1 MQAEN
6 RAVASSSGSFRAGES
21 VAADRFLDIDPETF
35 RTHFNRKPFLFR
47 HHLSDHPLFRLPRL
61 AELARTLP
69 PSIVEY
75 NAGKIPV
82 SLPDQENTPY
92 TGLSAEETV
101 RRIEECSSWMVLKRA
116 EADPECLDVLNQCL
130 DEIEPLSEEIEPG
143 MCEREAAIFVTSPAS
158 ITPYHMDKEIN
169 FLLQIRGSK
178 TISVFSASDRE
189 VLSEVELE
197 EHFTGPA
204 IHRNMV
210 FHERYQERATVFE
223 LKAGYGVHI
232 PTTDPHWIK
241 NGDGVSISFSNGF
254 KTRASLRRGMIY
266 NLNGRMRKMG
276 LDPTP
281 YGKGALRDSI
291 KYQAFRALSR
301 AEEWLNRQ
309 PLGRLISERAGPAK
323 TPQDLAQPQ

>member
-1 MQAEN
+1 MQAVNHAEVPFLD
-6 RAVASSSGSFRAGES
+6 RVVTSRQA
-21 VAADRFLDIDPETF
+21 AADRFLEIDPETF

-47 HHLSDHPLFRLPRL
+47 HHLSDHPLFKLPKL

-82 SLPDQENTPY
+82 NLPDQENTPY

-130 DEIEPLSEEIEPG
+130 DEIEVLSEQIEPG
-143 MCEREAAIFVTSPAS
+143 MCEREAAIFVTSPGS
-158 ITPYHMDKEIN
+158 VTPYHMDKEIN

-197 EHFTGPA
+197 KHFTGSA
-204 IHRNMV
+204 IRRNMV
-210 FHERYQERATVFE
+210 FHERYQKRATVFE
-223 LKAGYGVHI
+223 LKAGYGIHI

-241 NGDGVSISFSNGF
+241 NGDAVSISFSNGF
-254 KTRASLRRGMIY
+254 KTRASVRRGLIY
-266 NLNGRMRKMG
+266 NLNGRLRKVG
-276 LDPTP
+276 LHPTP
-281 YGKGALRDSI
+281 YGKVALRDTM
-291 KYQAFRALSR
+291 KLQVVRALNR
-301 AEEWLNRQ
+301 AQKWLNIQ
-309 PLGRLISERAGPAK
+309 PAEG
-323 TPQDLAQPQ
+323 

>member
-1 MQAEN
+1 MQSATVAPSLDTP
-6 RAVASSSGSFRAGES
+6 RARKPAAASRLLE
-21 VAADRFLDIDPETF
+21 IDPEIF

-47 HHLSDHPLFRLPRL
+47 HNLSDHPLFRLSNL
-61 AELARTLP
+61 AELAGTLP
-69 PSIVEY
+69 PGIVEY

-82 SLPDQENTPY
+82 SLPDWENTPY

-101 RRIEECSSWMVLKRA
+101 RRIEECGSWMVLKRA
-116 EADPECLDVLNQCL
+116 EADPDCLDVLNRCL
-130 DEIEPLSEEIEPG
+130 DEIEPLSEPIEPG
-143 MCEREAAIFVTSPAS
+143 MCEREAAIFVTSPGS

-197 EHFTGPA
+197 KHFTGSA

-223 LKAGYGVHI
+223 IKAGYGIHI

-254 KTRASLRRGMIY
+254 KTRASLQRGMIY

-276 LDPTP
+276 LRPAP
-281 YGKGALRDSI
+281 YGKGALRDTM
-291 KYQAFRALSR
+291 KLQFLRALNR
-301 AEEWLNRQ
+301 AQKWLSIQ
-309 PLGRLISERAGPAK
+309 PVEG
-323 TPQDLAQPQ
+323 

>member
-1 MQAEN
+1 MQPVN
-6 RAVASSSGSFRAGES
+6 RAEALSLGGIGAGEP
-21 VAADRFLDIDPETF
+21 ATAGRFLDIDPETF

-69 PSIVEY
+69 PGIVEY

-82 SLPDQENTPY
+82 SLPDWENTPY

-101 RRIEECSSWMVLKRA
+101 RRIEECGSWMVLKRA
-116 EADPECLDVLNQCL
+116 EADSECLDVLNRCL
-130 DEIEPLSEEIEPG
+130 DEIEPLSEPLEPG
-143 MCEREAAIFVTSPAS
+143 MCEREAAIFVTSPSS

-197 EHFTGPA
+197 KHFTGAA

-223 LKAGYGVHI
+223 LKAGYGIHI
-232 PTTDPHWIK
+232 PTTDPHWIR
-241 NGDGVSISFSNGF
+241 NGDRVSISFSNGF
-254 KTRASLRRGMIY
+254 KTRASLQRGMIY

-276 LDPTP
+276 LSPAP
-281 YGKGALRDSI
+281 YGKDALRDTM
-291 KYQAFRALSR
+291 KLQVGRALNR
-301 AEEWLNRQ
+301 AQKWLNLQ
-309 PLGRLISERAGPAK
+309 PAES
-323 TPQDLAQPQ
+323 